1 LNGTDAE
8 ISIYREISVAENIE
22 RKLLRGKGDQKD
34 EFKKVSFVP
43 CLLLVP
49 ENKRPLERPK
59 GRWWDNVQV
68 NLRETRSNVDRI
80 RLGK

>member
-8 ISIYREISVAENIE
+8 ISIYREISVTENIE
-22 RKLLRGKGDQKD
+22 RKLLRGKGDQKE
-34 EFKKVSFVP
+34 EFKKVSFVS

-59 GRWWDNVQV
+59 GRW
-68 NLRETRSNVDRI
+68 
-80 RLGK
+80 